1 MILGLFISLFRFILT
16 SRLHRNI
23 YILCRRTLFMAYT
36 EIKNRNRRK
45 YYYRVKSVRN
55 GNKISKERIYLGVDL
70 NKEKLMG
77 KESEA
82 DIKFKNEKVSQNLS
96 KIKLKIEKIIKKRG
110 IKKAGIF
117 GSYARGEQTK
127 NSDIDI
133 LIEPSKEM
141 GFFEIVNLEEEL
153 KKSLKKKIDL
163 LTYAS
168 IHKLLRERILNE
180 EVRII

>member
-1 MILGLFISLFRFILT
+1 
-16 SRLHRNI
+16 
-23 YILCRRTLFMAYT
+23 MAYT
-36 EIKNRNRRK
+36 EIKKRNNRE
-45 YYYRVKSVRN
+45 YYYRVISIRK
-55 GNKISKERIYLGVDL
+55 GNKISKKRIYLGINL
-70 NKEKLMG
+70 NKEKLRD
-77 KESEA
+77 KELEA
-82 DIKFKNEKVSQNLS
+82 DKKFKKEKIDKNIS
-96 KIKLKIEKIIKKRG
+96 KIKPKITNIIKKRG

-117 GSYARGEQTK
+117 GSYARGEQNK

-168 IHKLLRERILNE
+168 IHKLLRDKILKE
-180 EVRII
+180 EIKII